1 MQNVIAEVS
10 LKTIAKNAETVVL
23 AAGKP
28 LIAVG
33 KVGAYGHGAEEVASS
48 LRGISSFLAAST
60 AAQGAVLCVSGIGE
74 DFFVPPPAI
83 T

>member
-28 LIAVG
+28 LIAVV
-33 KVGAYGHGAEEVASS
+33 KDDAYGHGAE
-48 LRGISSFLAAST
+48 
-60 AAQGAVLCVSGIGE
+60 
-74 DFFVPPPAI
+74 
-83 T
+83 